1 MLLSPTFPDP
11 LSSLGNLI
19 FPVTVDHLAVAK
31 TMHGTNHLQLSDIN
45 NMLAWLLVKGSLV
58 HQVWVQL
65 GLTSSCKWGL
75 GPFHLGP
82 AATQVMLSLWKNR
95 NEWPETHPHKHILSF
110 CWHCVTNIPLA
121 KITHKAILKFQRLQN
136 TLSSWDYCNVYREGE
151 NQD

>member
-31 TMHGTNHLQLSDIN
+31 PTHGTNHLQLSDIK
-45 NMLAWLLVKGSLV
+45 NMLAWLLVDGSLV

-75 GPFHLGP
+75 GLFHLGP
-82 AATQVMLSLWKNR
+82 VATHVMLSLWKNR

-110 CWHCVTNIPLA
+110 CSHCVTNIPLA

-151 NQD
+151 N